1 MSRAASPASF
11 FYIAVRASG
20 GRKFGV
26 RQARSAS
33 ALAET
38 LRRESLLLLKWWRL
52 PEWAA
57 RDTGLSLKDHA
68 ALNDQLAQLLGR
80 GVPLVEALEVTATTV
95 KPSAKARI
103 ERMRELVAAGS
114 GFADACRTVGGFDDA
129 TIAVYKG
136 AERTGD
142 LAGAAKRLAETMRRR
157 LAVSGKAATLMIYPS
172 IVMSISL
179 VVAVLMLMLVVPR
192 LGEALQQASVKLPR
206 FSQVVMG
213 LGAWMRDNATWLAIG
228 AAGAVALLLVGRG
241 AVINLVGTASR
252 RIPLLRDVILAQE
265 SARFFAVMA
274 AMVKSGV
281 PLAEALG
288 VANTSVNHPALRAQL
303 ERLRTRLIAGGLLR
317 TLIEEVSALPL
328 ATRRLLI
335 AAERSGDLE
344 TAFSTLSADMAD
356 EVDRRSQ
363 RLLAVMEPLLIVIMF
378 LVIGT
383 LLMAIL
389 LPMLTMSSQ
398 GAR

>member
-1 MSRAASPASF
+1 MSRAASPSSF
-11 FYIAVRASG
+11 LYVAVRASG

-26 RQARSAS
+26 RQARSAG
-33 ALAET
+33 ALAES
-38 LRRESLLLLKWWRL
+38 LRRESLLLLKWWKL

-57 RDTGLSLKDHA
+57 RDAGLSLKDHA

-95 KPSAKARI
+95 KPSAKARV

-114 GFADACRTVGGFDDA
+114 SFADACRTVGGFDDA

-142 LAGAAKRLAETMRRR
+142 LSGAAGRLAETMRRR
-157 LAVSGKAATLMIYPS
+157 LAVSGQAATLMIYPS
-172 IVMSISL
+172 IVMTIS
-179 VVAVLMLMLVVPR
+179 VIVAVLMLMFIVPR
-192 LGEALQQASVKLPR
+192 LGEALQQADVKLPR
-206 FSQVVMG
+206 FSQIVMTT
-213 LGAWMRDNATWLAIG
+213 GAWMKANATWLG
-228 AAGAVALLLVGRG
+228 VGVAAAAALALVARG
-241 AVINLVGTASR
+241 AVMGVVGKVSR
-252 RIPLLRDVILAQE
+252 RLPLLRDVILAQE

-274 AMVKSGV
+274 AMVRSGV

-288 VANTSVNHPALRAQL
+288 VANQSVGHPALRAQL
-303 ERLRTRLIAGGLLR
+303 ERMRTRLIAGGLLR

-344 TAFSTLSADMAD
+344 TAFTTLSADMAD
-356 EVDRRSQ
+356 EVDRRSK
-363 RLLAVMEPLLIVIMF
+363 RLLAVLEPLLIVFMF
-378 LVIGT
+378 LIIGSM
-383 LLMAIL
+383 LMAIL
-389 LPMLTMSSQ
+389 LPMLTIGGQ
-398 GAR
+398 RVR

>member
-1 MSRAASPASF
+1 MSRAAAPASF
-11 FYIAVRASG
+11 FYIAVRAG
-20 GRKFGV
+20 GGKKFGV
-26 RQARSAS
+26 RQARSAG
-33 ALAET
+33 ALAEM

-52 PEWAA
+52 PEWAV
-57 RDTGLSLKDHA
+57 RDAGMTLKDHA

-95 KPSAKARI
+95 SPAAKARV

-114 GFADACRTVGGFDDA
+114 GFADACRTVGGFDEA
-129 TIAVYKG
+129 TIAVYRG

-142 LAGAAKRLAETMRRR
+142 LAGAARRLAETMRRR

-172 IVMSISL
+172 IVLTISI
-179 VVAVLMLMLVVPR
+179 VVGVLMLMFVVPR
-192 LGEALQQASVKLPR
+192 MGEALQQADVKLPR
-206 FSQVVMG
+206 FSQVVMN
-213 LGAWMRDNATWLAIG
+213 LGGWMRANATWLAIG
-228 AAGAVALLLVGRG
+228 VAGAAGLVLVGRG
-241 AVINLVGTASR
+241 AAMALVGRVSR

-288 VANTSVNHPALRAQL
+288 VANTTVGHPALRAQL
-303 ERLRTRLIAGGLLR
+303 ERLRTRLIAGGVLR

-344 TAFSTLSADMAD
+344 TAFSTLSADMAE

-363 RLLAVMEPLLIVIMF
+363 RLLAVLEPLLIVFIF

-389 LPMLTMSSQ
+389 LPMLTMS
-398 GAR
+398 GRGVR